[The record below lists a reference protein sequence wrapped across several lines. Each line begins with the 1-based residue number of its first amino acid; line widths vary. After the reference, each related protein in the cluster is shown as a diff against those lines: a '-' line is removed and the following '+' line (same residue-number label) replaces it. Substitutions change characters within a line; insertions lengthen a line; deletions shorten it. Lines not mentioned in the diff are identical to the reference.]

1 MNGNLQIA
9 YEDEHI
15 IICNKPAGLASQS
28 ERSLYPDLNGMVY
41 TYLVKKGVKKEP
53 HIINRLDKPVGGL
66 VLFAL
71 DSKTA
76 AALSAFSGSHS
87 IEKCYY
93 AIVKGEVEESGRYT
107 DYLVKNNTSNFSK
120 IGSADDEDAKKAVLD
135 YERLETKMLGNELY
149 SLVRVKLH
157 TGRHHQIRVQMAGHN
172 HPIYGDVKY
181 NQDFFGQR
189 QVVPQL
195 FAYRLSF
202 NNPWGAERITV
213 EVAPEGKFTEFAY
226 FK

>member
-1 MNGNLQIA
+1 MGRLQIV

-28 ERSLYPDLNGMVY
+28 ERSFNEDLNGMVH
-41 TYLVKKGVKKEP
+41 TYLVNKGISKEP

-71 DSKTA
+71 DGKTA
-76 AALSAFSGSHS
+76 AALSALSGSHS
-87 IEKCYY
+87 IEKSYF
-93 AIVKGEVEESGRYT
+93 AIVKGDMEESGTYT
-107 DYLVKNNTSNFSK
+107 DYLVKDAKDNVSK
-120 IGSADDEDAKKAVLD
+120 IGNEGDEDAKKAVLD
-135 YERLETKMLGNELY
+135 YEKIESKEISGANY
-149 SLVRVKLH
+149 SLIRVKLH
-157 TGRHHQIRVQMAGHN
+157 TGRHHQIRVQMSGHG

-181 NQDFFGQR
+181 NPDFANER
-189 QVVPQL
+189 RVMPQL

-213 EVAPEGKFTEFAY
+213 EVKPEGKFAEFEY
-226 FK
+226 FR